1 MECNENLNQLSH
13 KNEKTQAN
21 VINALKNYL
30 SHLDKE
36 PELAKLTRNRIA
48 VLENQLDEYRKSH
61 ASDIRLAAE
70 EFVKEFNI
78 KNDAELEV
86 MSASA
91 KFLQIGYRG
100 GNYFDTYVLELPTVK
115 EFKNDIRRA
124 EELLMHYAENKEKWN
139 EIIDSSVGSAVFED
153 MHSDVFRLMAE
164 LSHNEDEYLDLSFDD
179 KVTVTIKYDSE
190 FSEFSAEVGLDFLDA
205 ERVITIE
212 ENVIDEV
219 LEIARTKTVK
229 VRF

>member
-1 MECNENLNQLSH
+1 MEHNENLNQLSH
-13 KNEKTQAN
+13 KNEKTQLS
-21 VINALKNYL
+21 VINALKKYL

-36 PELAKLTRNRIA
+36 PDLAKLTRNRIT
-48 VLENQLDEYRKSH
+48 VLENQLDEYRKFHS
-61 ASDIRLAAE
+61 SEIRSAAE
-70 EFVKEFNI
+70 EFVKEFNM

-100 GNYFDTYVLELPTVK
+100 GNYFDTYVLELP

-124 EELLMHYAENKEKWN
+124 EELLVHYAENKEKWN

-153 MHSDVFRLMAE
+153 MHSDVFRLMSE

-190 FSEFSAEVGLDFLDA
+190 FSADVSLEFLDA

-219 LEIARTKTVK
+219 LEIARNKMVK

>member
-1 MECNENLNQLSH
+1 MEYNENLNQLSH

-61 ASDIRLAAE
+61 SSEIRRAAE
-70 EFVKEFNI
+70 AFVKEFNM

-86 MSASA
+86 MSGSA

-124 EELLMHYAENKEKWN
+124 EELLVHYAENKEKWN

-153 MHSDVFRLMAE
+153 THSDVFRLMSE
-164 LSHNEDEYLDLSFDD
+164 LSHNEGEYLDLSFDD

-190 FSEFSAEVGLDFLDA
+190 FSADVSLEFLDA

-219 LEIARTKTVK
+219 LEIARNKMVK

>member
-1 MECNENLNQLSH
+1 MEHSENQNQLSH
-13 KNEKTQAN
+13 KNEKTQSD
-21 VINALKNYL
+21 VINALKKYL

-36 PELAKLTRNRIA
+36 PELARLTKNRIA

-61 ASDIRLAAE
+61 ASEIRSAAE
-70 EFVKEFNI
+70 EFVKEFNMN
-78 KNDAELEV
+78 NDAELEV

-124 EELLMHYAENKEKWN
+124 EELLVHYAENKEKWN

-190 FSEFSAEVGLDFLDA
+190 FSEFSADVSLDFLDA

-219 LEIARTKTVK
+219 LEIARNRMVK

>member
-1 MECNENLNQLSH
+1 MEYNENLNQLSH
-13 KNEKTQAN
+13 KNEKAQAD

-36 PELAKLTRNRIA
+36 PELVKLTKNRIA

-61 ASDIRLAAE
+61 ASEIRSAAE
-70 EFVKEFNI
+70 EFVKEFNM

-86 MSASA
+86 MSASV

-100 GNYFDTYVLELPTVK
+100 GNYFDTYVLQLPTVK

-124 EELLMHYAENKEKWN
+124 EELLVHYAENKEKLN

-153 MHSDVFRLMAE
+153 MHSDVFRLMSE
-164 LSHNEDEYLDLSFDD
+164 LSHNEGEYLDLSFDD

-190 FSEFSAEVGLDFLDA
+190 FSADVSLEFLGA
-205 ERVITIE
+205 ERVIAIE

-219 LEIARTKTVK
+219 LEIARNKMVK

>member
-1 MECNENLNQLSH
+1 MEYNENLNQLSH

-61 ASDIRLAAE
+61 SSEIRRAAE
-70 EFVKEFNI
+70 EFVKEFNM

-124 EELLMHYAENKEKWN
+124 EELLVHYAENKEKWN

-153 MHSDVFRLMAE
+153 MHSDVFRLMSE
-164 LSHNEDEYLDLSFDD
+164 LSHNECEYFDLSFDD

-190 FSEFSAEVGLDFLDA
+190 FSADVSLEFLDA
-205 ERVITIE
+205 ERVIAIE

-219 LEIARTKTVK
+219 LEIARNKMVK

>member
-1 MECNENLNQLSH
+1 MEYNENLNQLQHGTES
-13 KNEKTQAN
+13 KQRQ
-21 VINALKNYL
+21 VIDALKNYL
-30 SHLDKE
+30 SRLDKE
-36 PELAKLTRNRIA
+36 PELAKLTRHRIT
-48 VLENQLDEYRKSH
+48 VLEDQVKEYLRSN
-61 ASDIRLAAE
+61 ASKVRSAAE
-70 EFVKEFNI
+70 EFVKEFNM

-86 MSASA
+86 MNDSA

-100 GNYFDTYVLELPTVK
+100 SSYFDTYVLELPTVE
-115 EFKNDIRRA
+115 EFKKDIRRA
-124 EELLMHYAENKEKWN
+124 EELLVHYAENKEKWN

-153 MHSDVFRLMAE
+153 MHSDAFRLMAE

-190 FSEFSAEVGLDFLDA
+190 FSEFSADVSLDFLEA
-205 ERVITIE
+205 KRVMTIE

-219 LEIARTKTVK
+219 LEIARSKMVK

>member
-1 MECNENLNQLSH
+1 MKHNENLNQLSH
-13 KNEKTQAN
+13 KNEKTQLS
-21 VINALKNYL
+21 VINALKKYL

-36 PELAKLTRNRIA
+36 PDLAKLTRNRIT
-48 VLENQLDEYRKSH
+48 VLENQLDEYRKFHS
-61 ASDIRLAAE
+61 SEIRSAAE
-70 EFVKEFNI
+70 EFVKEFNM

-91 KFLQIGYRG
+91 KFLQISYRG

-124 EELLMHYAENKEKWN
+124 EELLVHYAENKEKLN

-153 MHSDVFRLMAE
+153 MHSDVFRLMSE
-164 LSHNEDEYLDLSFDD
+164 LSHNEGEYLDLSFDD

-190 FSEFSAEVGLDFLDA
+190 FSADVSLEFLDA

-219 LEIARTKTVK
+219 LEIARNKMVK

>member
-1 MECNENLNQLSH
+1 MKHNENLNQLSH
-13 KNEKTQAN
+13 KNEKTQLS
-21 VINALKNYL
+21 VINALKKYL

-36 PELAKLTRNRIA
+36 PDLAKLTRNRIT
-48 VLENQLDEYRKSH
+48 VLENQLDEYRKFHS
-61 ASDIRLAAE
+61 SEIRSAAE
-70 EFVKEFNI
+70 EFVKEFNM

-100 GNYFDTYVLELPTVK
+100 GNYFDTY
-115 EFKNDIRRA
+115 KNDIRRA
-124 EELLMHYAENKEKWN
+124 EELLVNYAENKEKLN

-153 MHSDVFRLMAE
+153 MHSDVFRLMSE
-164 LSHNEDEYLDLSFDD
+164 LSHNEGEYLDLSFDD

-190 FSEFSAEVGLDFLDA
+190 FSADVSLEFLDA

-219 LEIARTKTVK
+219 LEIARNKMVK

>member
-1 MECNENLNQLSH
+1 MEYNENLNQLSH

-21 VINALKNYL
+21 AINALKNYL

-61 ASDIRLAAE
+61 SSEIRRAAE
-70 EFVKEFNI
+70 EFVKEFNM

-124 EELLMHYAENKEKWN
+124 EELLVHYAENKEKWN

-153 MHSDVFRLMAE
+153 MHSDVFRLMSE
-164 LSHNEDEYLDLSFDD
+164 LSHNEGEYLDLSFDD

-190 FSEFSAEVGLDFLDA
+190 FSADVSLEFLDA
-205 ERVITIE
+205 ERVIAIE

-219 LEIARTKTVK
+219 LEIARNKMVK

>member
-36 PELAKLTRNRIA
+36 PELAKLTRDRIA
-48 VLENQLDEYRKSH
+48 VLENQLGEYRKFHS
-61 ASDIRLAAE
+61 SEIRSAAE
-70 EFVKEFNI
+70 EFVKEFNM

-124 EELLMHYAENKEKWN
+124 EELLVHYAENKEKWN

-153 MHSDVFRLMAE
+153 MHSDVFRLMSE
-164 LSHNEDEYLDLSFDD
+164 LSHNEGEYLDLSFDD
-179 KVTVTIKYDSE
+179 KVTVTIKYDL
-190 FSEFSAEVGLDFLDA
+190 EFSADVSLEFLDA
-205 ERVITIE
+205 ERVIAIE

-219 LEIARTKTVK
+219 LEIARNKMVK

>member
-1 MECNENLNQLSH
+1 MEYNENLNQLSH

-61 ASDIRLAAE
+61 SSEIRRAAE
-70 EFVKEFNI
+70 EFVKEFNM

-115 EFKNDIRRA
+115 EFKNGIRRA
-124 EELLMHYAENKEKWN
+124 EELLVHYAENKEKWN

-153 MHSDVFRLMAE
+153 MHSDVFRLMSE
-164 LSHNEDEYLDLSFDD
+164 LSHNEGEYLDLSFDD

-190 FSEFSAEVGLDFLDA
+190 FSADVSLEFLDA

-219 LEIARTKTVK
+219 LEIARNKMMK

>member
-1 MECNENLNQLSH
+1 MEYNENLNQLSH
-13 KNEKTQAN
+13 GNEKTQSS

-61 ASDIRLAAE
+61 ASEIRLAAE
-70 EFVKEFNI
+70 EFVKEFNM

-124 EELLMHYAENKEKWN
+124 KELLVHYAENKEKWN

-153 MHSDVFRLMAE
+153 MHSDVFRLMSE

-179 KVTVTIKYDSE
+179 KVTVTIKYE
-190 FSEFSAEVGLDFLDA
+190 SEFSADVSLDFLDA

-219 LEIARTKTVK
+219 LEIARNRMVK

>member
-1 MECNENLNQLSH
+1 MEYNENLNQLSH

-61 ASDIRLAAE
+61 ASEIRLAAE
-70 EFVKEFNI
+70 EFVKEFNM

-124 EELLMHYAENKEKWN
+124 EELRTYYTENKEKWN

-153 MHSDVFRLMAE
+153 IHSNVFRLMAE

-190 FSEFSAEVGLDFLDA
+190 FSEFSAEVSLDFLEA

-212 ENVIDEV
+212 ENAIDEV
-219 LEIARTKTVK
+219 LEIARNRMVN

>member
-1 MECNENLNQLSH
+1 MEYNENLNQLSH

-61 ASDIRLAAE
+61 SSEIRRAAE
-70 EFVKEFNI
+70 EFVKEFNM

-124 EELLMHYAENKEKWN
+124 EELLVHYVENKERWN

-164 LSHNEDEYLDLSFDD
+164 LSHNEGEYLDLSFDD
-179 KVTVTIKYDSE
+179 KVTVTIKYDL
-190 FSEFSAEVGLDFLDA
+190 EFSADVSLEFLDA
-205 ERVITIE
+205 ERVIAIE

-219 LEIARTKTVK
+219 LEIARNKMVK

>member
-1 MECNENLNQLSH
+1 MEYSENLNQLSH

-61 ASDIRLAAE
+61 SSEIRRAAE
-70 EFVKEFNI
+70 EFVKEFNM

-124 EELLMHYAENKEKWN
+124 EELLVHYAENKEKWN

-153 MHSDVFRLMAE
+153 MHSDVFRLMSE
-164 LSHNEDEYLDLSFDD
+164 LSHNEGEYLDLSFDD

-190 FSEFSAEVGLDFLDA
+190 FSADVSLEFLDA
-205 ERVITIE
+205 ERVIAIE

-219 LEIARTKTVK
+219 LEIARNKMVK

>member
-1 MECNENLNQLSH
+1 MEHNENLNQLSH
-13 KNEKTQAN
+13 KNEKTQLS
-21 VINALKNYL
+21 VINALKKYL

-36 PELAKLTRNRIA
+36 PDLAKLTRHRIT
-48 VLENQLDEYRKSH
+48 VLENQLDEYRKFHS
-61 ASDIRLAAE
+61 SEIRSAAE
-70 EFVKEFNI
+70 EFVKEFNM

-115 EFKNDIRRA
+115 EFKNDILRA
-124 EELLMHYAENKEKWN
+124 EELLVHYAENKEKWN

-153 MHSDVFRLMAE
+153 MHSDVFRLMSE
-164 LSHNEDEYLDLSFDD
+164 LSHNEGEYLDLSFDD
-179 KVTVTIKYDSE
+179 KVTVTIKYDL
-190 FSEFSAEVGLDFLDA
+190 EFSADVSLEFLDA
-205 ERVITIE
+205 ERVIAIE

-219 LEIARTKTVK
+219 LEIARNKMVK

>member
-1 MECNENLNQLSH
+1 MKHNENLNQLSH
-13 KNEKTQAN
+13 KNEKTQLS
-21 VINALKNYL
+21 VINALKKYL

-36 PELAKLTRNRIA
+36 PDLAKLTRNRIT
-48 VLENQLDEYRKSH
+48 VLENQLDEYRKFHS
-61 ASDIRLAAE
+61 SEIRSAAE
-70 EFVKEFNI
+70 EFVKEFNM

-124 EELLMHYAENKEKWN
+124 EEILVHYAENKEKLN

-153 MHSDVFRLMAE
+153 MHSDVFRLMSE
-164 LSHNEDEYLDLSFDD
+164 LSHNEGEYLDLSFDD

-190 FSEFSAEVGLDFLDA
+190 FSADVSLEFLDA

-219 LEIARTKTVK
+219 LEIARNKMMK

>member
-1 MECNENLNQLSH
+1 MEHSENQNQLSH
-13 KNEKTQAN
+13 KNEKTQLD
-21 VINALKNYL
+21 VINALKKYL

-36 PELAKLTRNRIA
+36 PELAKLTKNRIT

-61 ASDIRLAAE
+61 ASEIRLAAE

-124 EELLMHYAENKEKWN
+124 EELLVHYAENKEKWN

-164 LSHNEDEYLDLSFDD
+164 SSHNEDEYLDLSFDD

-190 FSEFSAEVGLDFLDA
+190 FSEFSADVSLDFLDA

-219 LEIARTKTVK
+219 LKIARNRIVK

>member
-1 MECNENLNQLSH
+1 MEYNENLNQLSH

-61 ASDIRLAAE
+61 ASEIRLAAE
-70 EFVKEFNI
+70 EFVKEFNM

-124 EELLMHYAENKEKWN
+124 EELRTYYTENKEKWN

-153 MHSDVFRLMAE
+153 IHSNVFRLMAE

-190 FSEFSAEVGLDFLDA
+190 FSAFSAEVSLDFLEA

-212 ENVIDEV
+212 ENAIDEV
-219 LEIARTKTVK
+219 LEIARNRMVN

>member
-1 MECNENLNQLSH
+1 MNYNENLNQLSH
-13 KNEKTQAN
+13 KNEKTQLN

-36 PELAKLTRNRIA
+36 PELAKLTKNRIV

-61 ASDIRLAAE
+61 ASEIRLAAE

-115 EFKNDIRRA
+115 EFKNDIRKA
-124 EELLMHYAENKEKWN
+124 EELLEYYAENKEKWE

-153 MHSDVFRLMAE
+153 MHSDVFRLMSE

-179 KVTVTIKYDSE
+179 KVTVKIKYDTK
-190 FSEFSAEVGLDFLDA
+190 FLAEVKIDFLDA

-219 LEIARTKTVK
+219 LEIARSRMVK

>member
-1 MECNENLNQLSH
+1 MKFNENLNQLSH
-13 KNEKTQAN
+13 KNEKTQLS
-21 VINALKNYL
+21 VINALKKYL

-36 PELAKLTRNRIA
+36 PGLAKLTRNRIT
-48 VLENQLDEYRKSH
+48 VLENQLDEYRKFHS
-61 ASDIRLAAE
+61 SEIRSAAE
-70 EFVKEFNI
+70 EFVKEFNM

-86 MSASA
+86 MSSSA

-100 GNYFDTYVLELPTVK
+100 GNYFDTYVLQLPTVK

-124 EELLMHYAENKEKWN
+124 EELLVHYAENKEKWN

-153 MHSDVFRLMAE
+153 MHSDVFRLMSE
-164 LSHNEDEYLDLSFDD
+164 LSHNEGEYLDLSFDD

-190 FSEFSAEVGLDFLDA
+190 FSADVSLEFLDA
-205 ERVITIE
+205 ERVIAIE

-219 LEIARTKTVK
+219 LEIARNKMVK

>member
-1 MECNENLNQLSH
+1 MKHNENLNQLSH
-13 KNEKTQAN
+13 KNEKTQLS
-21 VINALKNYL
+21 VINALKKYL

-36 PELAKLTRNRIA
+36 PDLAKLTRNRIT
-48 VLENQLDEYRKSH
+48 VLENQLDEYRKFHS
-61 ASDIRLAAE
+61 SEIRSAAE
-70 EFVKEFNI
+70 EFVKEFNM

-124 EELLMHYAENKEKWN
+124 EELLVHYAENKEKLN

-153 MHSDVFRLMAE
+153 MHSDVFRLMSE
-164 LSHNEDEYLDLSFDD
+164 LSHNEGEYLDLSFDD

-190 FSEFSAEVGLDFLDA
+190 FSADVSLEFLDA

-219 LEIARTKTVK
+219 LEIARNKMVK

>member
-1 MECNENLNQLSH
+1 MEYNENLNQLSH
-13 KNEKTQAN
+13 KNEKTQLD
-21 VINALKNYL
+21 VINALKKYL
-30 SHLDKE
+30 SYLDKE
-36 PELAKLTRNRIA
+36 PELAKLTKNRIT

-61 ASDIRLAAE
+61 ASEIRLAAE

-91 KFLQIGYRG
+91 NFLQIGYRG

-124 EELLMHYAENKEKWN
+124 EELLMYYAENKEKWN

-190 FSEFSAEVGLDFLDA
+190 FSEFSADVSLDFLDA

-219 LEIARTKTVK
+219 LKIARNRIVK

>member
-1 MECNENLNQLSH
+1 MNYNENLNQLSH
-13 KNEKTQAN
+13 KNEKTQLN
-21 VINALKNYL
+21 VINALKNHL

-36 PELAKLTRNRIA
+36 PELAKLTKNRIV

-61 ASDIRLAAE
+61 ASEIRLAAE

-100 GNYFDTYVLELPTVK
+100 DNYFDTYVLELPTVK

-190 FSEFSAEVGLDFLDA
+190 FSEFSAEVSLDFLEA

>member
-61 ASDIRLAAE
+61 ASEIRLAAE
-70 EFVKEFNI
+70 EFVKEFNM

-124 EELLMHYAENKEKWN
+124 EELRTYYTENKEKWN

-153 MHSDVFRLMAE
+153 IHSNVFRLMAE

-190 FSEFSAEVGLDFLDA
+190 FSEFSAEVSLDFLEA

-219 LEIARTKTVK
+219 LEIARNRMVK

>member
-1 MECNENLNQLSH
+1 MEHNENQNQLSH

-36 PELAKLTRNRIA
+36 PELARLTKDRIKT
-48 VLENQLDEYRKSH
+48 LESELDEYRKSH
-61 ASDIRLAAE
+61 ASEIRLAAE

-86 MSASA
+86 MSSSA

-124 EELLMHYAENKEKWN
+124 EELLVHYAENKEKWN

-190 FSEFSAEVGLDFLDA
+190 FSEFSADVSLDFLDA

-219 LEIARTKTVK
+219 LKIARNRIVK

>member
-1 MECNENLNQLSH
+1 MKHNENLNQLSH
-13 KNEKTQAN
+13 KNEKTQLS
-21 VINALKNYL
+21 VINALKKYL

-36 PELAKLTRNRIA
+36 PDLAKLTRNRIT
-48 VLENQLDEYRKSH
+48 VLENQLDEYRKFHS
-61 ASDIRLAAE
+61 SEIRSAAE
-70 EFVKEFNI
+70 EFVKEFNM

-124 EELLMHYAENKEKWN
+124 EELLVHYAENKEKLN

-153 MHSDVFRLMAE
+153 MHSDVFRLMSE
-164 LSHNEDEYLDLSFDD
+164 LSHNEGEYLDLSFDD

-190 FSEFSAEVGLDFLDA
+190 FSADVSLEFLDA

-219 LEIARTKTVK
+219 LEIARNKMMK

>member
-1 MECNENLNQLSH
+1 MKYNENLNQLSH
-13 KNEKTQAN
+13 ENEKTQLS
-21 VINALKNYL
+21 VINALKKYL

-36 PELAKLTRNRIA
+36 PDLAKLTRNRITL
-48 VLENQLDEYRKSH
+48 LENQLDEYRKFH
-61 ASDIRLAAE
+61 ASEIRSAAK
-70 EFVKEFNI
+70 EFVKEFNM

-100 GNYFDTYVLELPTVK
+100 SNYFDTYVLELPTVK

-179 KVTVTIKYDSE
+179 KVTVTIKYK
-190 FSEFSAEVGLDFLDA
+190 SEFSADVSLDFLDA

-219 LEIARTKTVK
+219 LEIARNRMVK

>member
-1 MECNENLNQLSH
+1 
-13 KNEKTQAN
+13 
-21 VINALKNYL
+21 
-30 SHLDKE
+30 
-36 PELAKLTRNRIA
+36 
-48 VLENQLDEYRKSH
+48 
-61 ASDIRLAAE
+61 
-70 EFVKEFNI
+70 
-78 KNDAELEV
+78 

-124 EELLMHYAENKEKWN
+124 EELLVHYAENKEKWN

-153 MHSDVFRLMAE
+153 MHSDVFRLMSE
-164 LSHNEDEYLDLSFDD
+164 LSHNEGEYLDLSFDD
-179 KVTVTIKYDSE
+179 KVTVTIKYDL
-190 FSEFSAEVGLDFLDA
+190 EFSADVSLEFLDA
-205 ERVITIE
+205 ERVIAIE

-219 LEIARTKTVK
+219 LEIARNKMVK

>member
-1 MECNENLNQLSH
+1 MKYNENLNQLSH
-13 KNEKTQAN
+13 KNEKTQLS
-21 VINALKNYL
+21 VINALKKYL

-36 PELAKLTRNRIA
+36 PDLAKLTRNRIT
-48 VLENQLDEYRKSH
+48 VLENQLDEYRKFH
-61 ASDIRLAAE
+61 ASEIRSAAE
-70 EFVKEFNI
+70 EFVKEFNM
-78 KNDAELEV
+78 KNDSELEV

-100 GNYFDTYVLELPTVK
+100 GNYFDTYVLQLPTVK

-124 EELLMHYAENKEKWN
+124 EELLVHYAENKEKWN

-153 MHSDVFRLMAE
+153 MHSDVFRLMSE
-164 LSHNEDEYLDLSFDD
+164 LSHNEGEYLDLSFDD

-190 FSEFSAEVGLDFLDA
+190 FSADVSLEFLDA

-219 LEIARTKTVK
+219 LEIARNKMVK

>member
-1 MECNENLNQLSH
+1 MECNKNLNQLSH

-61 ASDIRLAAE
+61 ASEIRLAAE
-70 EFVKEFNI
+70 EFVKEFNM

-124 EELLMHYAENKEKWN
+124 EELRTYYTENKEKWN

-153 MHSDVFRLMAE
+153 IHSNVFRLMAE

-190 FSEFSAEVGLDFLDA
+190 FSEFSAEVSLDFLEA

-219 LEIARTKTVK
+219 LEIARNRMVK

>member
-1 MECNENLNQLSH
+1 MEYNENLNQLSH

-61 ASDIRLAAE
+61 SSEIRRAAE
-70 EFVKEFNI
+70 EFVKEFNM

-86 MSASA
+86 ISASA

-124 EELLMHYAENKEKWN
+124 EELLVHYAENKEKWN

-153 MHSDVFRLMAE
+153 MHSDVFRLMSE
-164 LSHNEDEYLDLSFDD
+164 LSHNEGEYLDLSFDD
-179 KVTVTIKYDSE
+179 KVTVTIKYDL
-190 FSEFSAEVGLDFLDA
+190 EFSADVSLEFLDA

-219 LEIARTKTVK
+219 LEIARNKMVK

>member
-1 MECNENLNQLSH
+1 MEHNENLNQLSH

-61 ASDIRLAAE
+61 ASEIRLAAE
-70 EFVKEFNI
+70 EFVKEFNM

-124 EELLMHYAENKEKWN
+124 EELLVHYAENKEKWN

-153 MHSDVFRLMAE
+153 MHSDVFRLMSE
-164 LSHNEDEYLDLSFDD
+164 LSHNECEYLDLSFDD

-190 FSEFSAEVGLDFLDA
+190 FSADVSLEFLDA
-205 ERVITIE
+205 ERVIAIE

-219 LEIARTKTVK
+219 LEIARNKMVK

>member
-1 MECNENLNQLSH
+1 MEYNENLNQLSH

-30 SHLDKE
+30 SHVDKE

-61 ASDIRLAAE
+61 SSEIRRAAE
-70 EFVKEFNI
+70 EFVKEFNM

-124 EELLMHYAENKEKWN
+124 EELLVHYAENKEKWN

-153 MHSDVFRLMAE
+153 MHSDVFRLMSE
-164 LSHNEDEYLDLSFDD
+164 LSHNEGEYLDLSFDD

-190 FSEFSAEVGLDFLDA
+190 FSADVSLEFLDA
-205 ERVITIE
+205 ERVIAIE

-219 LEIARTKTVK
+219 LEIARNKMVK

>member
-1 MECNENLNQLSH
+1 MEYNENLNQLSH
-13 KNEKTQAN
+13 KNEKTQLS
-21 VINALKNYL
+21 VINALKKYL

-36 PELAKLTRNRIA
+36 PDLAKLTRNRIT
-48 VLENQLDEYRKSH
+48 VLENQLDEYRKFHS
-61 ASDIRLAAE
+61 SEIRSAAE
-70 EFVKEFNI
+70 EFVKEFNM

-124 EELLMHYAENKEKWN
+124 EELLVHYAENKEKWN
-139 EIIDSSVGSAVFED
+139 EIIDSSVGSVVFED
-153 MHSDVFRLMAE
+153 MHSDVFRLMSE
-164 LSHNEDEYLDLSFDD
+164 LSHNEGEYLDLSFDD
-179 KVTVTIKYDSE
+179 KVTVTIKYDL
-190 FSEFSAEVGLDFLDA
+190 EFSADVSLEFLDA
-205 ERVITIE
+205 ERVIAFE

-219 LEIARTKTVK
+219 LEIARNKMVK

>member
-1 MECNENLNQLSH
+1 MEYNENLNQLSH
-13 KNEKTQAN
+13 KNEKTQLD

-61 ASDIRLAAE
+61 SSEIRRAAE
-70 EFVKEFNI
+70 EFVKEFNM

-124 EELLMHYAENKEKWN
+124 EELLVHYVENKERWN

-153 MHSDVFRLMAE
+153 MHSDVFRLMSE
-164 LSHNEDEYLDLSFDD
+164 LSHNEGEYLDLSFDD

-190 FSEFSAEVGLDFLDA
+190 FSADVSLEFLDA

-219 LEIARTKTVK
+219 LEIARNKMVK

>member
-1 MECNENLNQLSH
+1 MEYNENLNQLSH

-61 ASDIRLAAE
+61 SSEIRRAAE
-70 EFVKEFNI
+70 EFVKEFNM

-153 MHSDVFRLMAE
+153 MHSDVFRLMSE
-164 LSHNEDEYLDLSFDD
+164 LSHNEGEYLDLSFDD

-190 FSEFSAEVGLDFLDA
+190 FSADVSLEFLDA

-219 LEIARTKTVK
+219 LEIARNKMVK